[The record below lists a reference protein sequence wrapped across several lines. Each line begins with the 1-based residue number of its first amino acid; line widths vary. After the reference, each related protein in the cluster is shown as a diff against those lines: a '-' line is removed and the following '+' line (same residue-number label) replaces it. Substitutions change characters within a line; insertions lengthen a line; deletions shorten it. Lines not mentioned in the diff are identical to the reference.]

1 MPLTDNDETRMSRH
15 QLAARIEQMEAT
27 AHRNSAIGAPADRHR
42 PMEDRRR
49 REKIALYKAE
59 LDRRIVDDQRQAER
73 DRAAEQLADTAAA
86 AARSQAGPDA
96 RVCDACEGTASVTLA
111 NGSAYTARGC
121 GECHGTG
128 LTTPQE
134 QPPVNRPPAN
144 GRDFSSYREPDD
156 EVKHAREAETAN
168 QYAIRRDAAERRDEI
183 AYAPSERPL
192 TPVIELQPRTATTP
206 PPARSPR
213 ARKARHD
220 AEQASQDRAAQ
231 VAAARRT
238 TEAERENWTREAN
251 ARSAQIA
258 ADPRNQVPPAAGPDP
273 TPVPIEKCTIAEKC
287 SHTHDDGQQC
297 TKNASNAH
305 WQTGAPLCH
314 EHAREARRL
323 DQGKHPAARPA
334 PTPEPATL
342 HNARITTTLSQAAAA
357 FAPQPRPE
365 HKDLNPLEIEVLELV
380 RTHSSGVV
388 IDAAWKAANILHPWS
403 HR

>member
-156 EVKHAREAETAN
+156 EVKHARQAEESNQAAIRSEAAETRA
-168 QYAIRRDAAERRDEI
+168 EI
-183 AYAPSERPL
+183 AYAPSERPI
-192 TPVIELQPRTATTP
+192 VEMQPRMT
-206 PPARSPR
+206 
-213 ARKARHD
+213 
-220 AEQASQDRAAQ
+220 
-231 VAAARRT
+231 
-238 TEAERENWTREAN
+238 
-251 ARSAQIA
+251 
-258 ADPRNQVPPAAGPDP
+258 P
-273 TPVPIEKCTIAEKC
+273 TPVPPPPALAVECPQCNAQPGQRCTNYQ
-287 SHTHDDGQQC
+287 GQHC
-297 TKNASNAH
+297 
-305 WQTGAPLCH
+305 APH
-314 EHAREARRL
+314 GSRNTAAREARRL